1 MERILETKSI
11 NIRSGALRFAIVLLL
26 VLVIITQTG
35 CQKKKDPTP
44 LWDEGE
50 YLGSTCRI
58 TLYATDDELKM
69 SVAKP
74 IINDAFELIGRY
86 ERTFSKDKSGSDIWR
101 LNESKGQPTECAS
114 ETIDLLLKAITY
126 SELSAGAFDMTMGS
140 VNELWNFDGASETK
154 AAPTSAELSRA
165 IKHVGY
171 TNILIDGYT
180 VTLLDPETKIDVNEI
195 AKGFIAEKVGAYLRS
210 RGITGAVIN
219 FGGVIEVVGYKA
231 GWVPLQSEVEE
242 HGDVDGDGIEESVG
256 GIAGGTPFVIG
267 IKNPQSEDGE
277 LLGAL
282 TTGNKAIV
290 TSELYDKYLEAN
302 GKKYHHILSTKTG
315 YPVNTDLISAT
326 VVGPPHSALTCDVLS
341 TICLA
346 KGFDSAKEI
355 MTQYP
360 EYGAIL
366 IDDTGEIT
374 KIGNLPEF
382 TLVGSEEVD
391 LTEEGIKVD

>member
-1 MERILETKSI
+1 MEQSLAPL
-11 NIRSGALRFAIVLLL
+11 GVLAPFAIVERAVDKRVASSSVTFIVIPVAVVLIAIEVVHDAMSLLIIAIPQAD
-26 VLVIITQTG
+26 VLVVVQEVI
-35 CQKKKDPTP
+35 
-44 LWDEGE
+44 
-50 YLGSTCRI
+50 R
-58 TLYATDDELKM
+58 AV
-69 SVAKP
+69 SVLMTIHPRALV
-74 IINDAFELIGRY
+74 AFAVGKRE
-86 ERTFSKDKSGSDIWR
+86 
-101 LNESKGQPTECAS
+101 
-114 ETIDLLLKAITY
+114 
-126 SELSAGAFDMTMGS
+126 GAFALS
-140 VNELWNFDGASETK
+140 S
-154 AAPTSAELSRA
+154 SA
-165 IKHVGY
+165 HVFAFILVA
-171 TNILIDGYT
+171 ILIDGHT
-180 VTLLDPETKIDVNEI
+180 VTLLDPETKLDVNEI

-210 RGITGAVIN
+210 RGITGAVID
-219 FGGVIEVVGYKA
+219 FGGVIEVIGYKA

-355 MTQYP
+355 MAQYP

-391 LTEEGIKVD
+391 LTEEGIKVE